1 MTLNNFTSLLLAITF
16 SLPLFSAQAE
26 LLPAR
31 EMFVQMDQNNDGFIN
46 RKEINKQS
54 MLAVEFDNVDKNK
67 DGNLDDKE
75 FEYFIAVV
83 DL

>member
-1 MTLNNFTSLLLAITF
+1 MKLKILASLSLSLALLLPVF
-16 SLPLFSAQAE
+16 SVHGE
-26 LLPAR
+26 LLPAHK
-31 EMFVQMDQNNDGFIN
+31 MFVQMDQNNDGFIN